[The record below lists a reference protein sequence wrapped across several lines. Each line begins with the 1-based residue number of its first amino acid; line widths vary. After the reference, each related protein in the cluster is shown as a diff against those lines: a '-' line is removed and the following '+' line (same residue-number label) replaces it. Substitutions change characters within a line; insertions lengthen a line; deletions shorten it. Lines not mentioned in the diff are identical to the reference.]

1 MHGRPACFHVTTKAT
16 DLENS
21 SPDLLQRK
29 LRSCSVL
36 FFRRSSRILIDFQK
50 KLMQMPGDQ
59 PFLAR
64 ATTLA
69 ADIIADNR
77 KSLKPLNNTVPGRI
91 RPKGEASLHTVVETH
106 LVTRLSFKLSSYLG
120 YYSVY
125 SVNCFSEFLII
136 NAYEMCILDLGP
148 YGSIVTSQYIS
159 DSSNGTLFMILNY
172 QYVVITGSRTL

>member
-21 SPDLLQRK
+21 FPDLLQRK

-36 FFRRSSRILIDFQK
+36 FFRRSSRILITR
-50 KLMQMPGDQ
+50 MQMPGDQ

-120 YYSVY
+120 YCSFY
-125 SVNCFSEFLII
+125 SVNRFSEFLIM